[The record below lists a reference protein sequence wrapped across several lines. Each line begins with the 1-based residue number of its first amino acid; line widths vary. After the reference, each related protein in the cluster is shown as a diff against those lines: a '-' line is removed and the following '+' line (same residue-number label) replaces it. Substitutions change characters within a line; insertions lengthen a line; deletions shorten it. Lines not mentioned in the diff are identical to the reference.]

1 MCPVGREKRRTL
13 VLTVV
18 SPGEVVR
25 AGDESVE
32 GRALLFSSLTRPQR
46 HAVHDTSDLRACH
59 GTLWCST
66 WLFGIRSSSKR
77 TNGAE
82 SMATTA
88 NGQMVYRRERLFCS
102 RMSKPVSLDD
112 PRFRPQRISA
122 SPHGDALVVGGC
134 THIHAHSVRSPAFE
148 TACTQERTRTCMHAC
163 VPTCTHRCT

>member
-1 MCPVGREKRRTL
+1 M
-13 VLTVV
+13 
-18 SPGEVVR
+18 
-25 AGDESVE
+25 
-32 GRALLFSSLTRPQR
+32 
-46 HAVHDTSDLRACH
+46 VHDTSDLRACH

-102 RMSKPVSLDD
+102 RMSKPFSLDD

-122 SPHGDALVVGGC
+122 SPHGDALVVGRC
-134 THIHAHSVRSPAFE
+134 THIHAHSVPHLHLKQHAHKSAH
-148 TACTQERTRTCMHAC
+148 AHACMHAC
-163 VPTCTHRCT
+163 RHLHTDAHERLDTHTCTCPCACMHARRHAQAHVRTDMHE